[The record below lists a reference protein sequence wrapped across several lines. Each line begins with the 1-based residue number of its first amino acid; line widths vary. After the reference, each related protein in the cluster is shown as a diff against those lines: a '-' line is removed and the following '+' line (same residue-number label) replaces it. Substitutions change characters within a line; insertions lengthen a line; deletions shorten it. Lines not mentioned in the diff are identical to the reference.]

1 MRDRLNEAIQTIQ
14 DRRHKARRYGL
25 VMAVL
30 ALLTLLC
37 VSWRLHQVGIS
48 MTADDELYH
57 CGYEAHEH
65 TEECYTDTLVCGYE
79 EGELENPVD
88 PEPEAE
94 PEPEEPMYEEHHH
107 TDACYEEHEELI
119 CDQEEHVHED
129 YCYDAETGELLDNQE
144 EHEHD
149 DSCYETVR
157 ELVCGYEE
165 GELIPVEENT
175 AEPEEPVDPEPA
187 EEPVYHHHTEACYE
201 KELTC
206 TIPEHEHTA
215 ACLADRDADVEDDS
229 DWEQFVQPETS
240 SWNEALIQVAKDQL
254 GYTESLHNFELAAD
268 GETERH
274 YTRYGTWYGNPYG
287 AWDVMF
293 AAFCQHYAGIPDAV
307 IPQRAGLY
315 ALRTDLAKVNPD
327 CLLDG
332 GAKAAPGDL
341 VTYYNS
347 EGEETIGI
355 VTEADETALTVI
367 SGAVDG
373 AVAEVQITR
382 ADVTNTISVT
392 MAYRRYTGASDADED
407 ADAESPWRTLESD
420 EQSAFEVK
428 AAVGVDTTI
437 DKKQAYDLS
446 GITNDHG
453 ALAVKIKVRDG
464 DDQPWR
470 DRKDGE
476 KLTDGQTIRFDLDF
490 TAPGGTL
497 KDQNGKLTRILY
509 YQLPE
514 GLASKPDTGTVYNT
528 VTKEPIGTLDVDAN
542 GFMVL
547 RLNDD
552 VNLDADFEANL
563 YVQAEIK
570 MKGGVHEEEIKF
582 PGTGTTVTVYSKRD
596 LTVTKEG
603 SEKIKY
609 DEKGPYLEFTVT
621 ASSVNGTADKTIDIS
636 DAITATG
643 SNGSMLGSYDDFKL
657 VGPDGNEIN
666 PGTKLTKSDDG
677 KSFSI
682 KGLPALPK
690 DSAYT
695 LTYKYRL
702 DGTKHPN
709 GKFGNTAQAQ
719 YDGQKEPSE
728 DVWTKDYSAIVTK
741 TSGFGI
747 EDLKFRRVYWEI
759 TVENPDGKDLG
770 KLGYVL
776 TDTVRTSGATIKG
789 NVTIDPQTNT
799 DTIVANGQAGFTYEF
814 PEGSTKKKYT
824 FTYYTNIVTGS
835 DPTKLNIQN
844 DVDLKKG
851 DTVIDKTTGSA
862 TQGGAV
868 AGTLKRKAWDNIQEQ
883 TDGSGMMSWNITVK
897 TSPTSDAAR
906 FTATDTFQ
914 LPTADKYTT
923 TADHYALKGELET
936 QLKAGMVVFTP
947 DGPKYGD
954 SYGNIFNADGI
965 VKNDAYAGLKV
976 EFHFYSS
983 ADASNATEVTDDNGK
998 VRRFTITLDWSD
1010 AKNQKN
1016 AGLYITQINVNDY
1029 RSYVDDL
1036 SKLTQD
1042 VKWTIP
1048 NLLTCDTG
1056 VNSGDQYEYKKE
1068 TPTEKQM
1075 ELQKLVTAEED
1086 ATDFKEKLSSSI
1098 EYKEDGTTFWYEL
1111 WIKNPSKSFSIEDT
1125 LPSGLEYTGTYY
1137 VGVNSGK
1144 GNGRKKLAAFAE
1156 NDFTGAGYLTI
1167 QKEMVGERQRLTFT
1181 LNNLDTVT
1189 VKDGSGIAVL
1199 FQVKVNDSDYW
1210 NDITNE
1216 QSKTYSNTATG
1227 SWDQK
1232 NTDTVDATVERKN
1245 FYMDKVGEPDKDDK
1259 TRVNYTVTINTG
1271 GRNLLNKTGLLTV
1284 KDSFTV
1290 PKDVTAAVDPDS
1302 IKLVANGVDV
1312 TDTDLKT
1319 LLVPREGTVDSSGK
1333 TTYTIQAS
1341 VPDGQEYQLAYTY
1354 VITADDSMS
1363 DMKLTLVN
1371 SVELAGHVAK
1381 TDNMDFKLPS
1391 SGGTG
1396 TSESDFD
1403 ILKLLKVEQNRENKV
1418 LKDAKFTLSKYENG
1432 TWTSVNENVETGAD
1446 GTFVFATK
1454 EKGGYQQVVNYNTLY
1469 KLVETEAP
1477 SGYEKTDKAYYFILM
1492 PINETDTAA
1501 AYRAATGGIGLVGDM
1516 TQDEKDS
1523 IFYGQHG
1530 PTKTL
1535 QVDNAAQKLWVTK
1548 AWVDEKGFTIRGSN
1562 LPEVTVQLYRYPADG
1577 TPAQKEKV
1585 GEPVTLSDTKG
1596 WTHEFTGLE
1605 TGYCYFVEELNVPK
1619 GYTVTY
1625 SKQEG
1630 LVSGDRVT
1638 ITNHKKATELR
1649 VEKLWQDE
1657 NGADLEGTDLA
1668 SLQAV
1673 VKLYSYKPGEQKPQ
1687 TPAGSPVETATLNA
1701 KNGWVYTFKGLDP
1714 DKLYYVVEEPVSG
1727 FEVTYQN
1734 NEGVLPGETITLTN
1748 TRKASAGYELP
1759 STGGTG
1765 TKRNTA
1771 GGFLLMGAALVCGV
1785 IFRRRRERRGG

>member
-65 TEECYTDTLVCGYE
+65 TEECYTDVLVCGYE
-79 EGELENPVD
+79 EGDLENPVD
-88 PEPEAE
+88 PEPEAD

-107 TDACYEEHEELI
+107 TDDCYEEHEELI

-165 GELIPVEENT
+165 GELIPVEESN
-175 AEPEEPVDPEPA
+175 AEPEDTADPEPA

-240 SWNEALIQVAKDQL
+240 SWNEALVQVAKDQL

-315 ALRTDLAKVNPD
+315 ALRTDLAKGNPD

-341 VTYYNS
+341 VTYNNS

-392 MAYRRYTGASDADED
+392 LAYKRYTGASDADT
-407 ADAESPWRTLESD
+407 DAETPWMTLESD

-428 AAVGVDTTI
+428 AAADVDTTI
-437 DKKQAYDLS
+437 DKEQAYDLS
-446 GITNDHG
+446 GITTAG
-453 ALAVKIKVRDG
+453 GVLAVKIKVRDS
-464 DDQPWR
+464 DSQPWR

-476 KLTDGQTIRFDLDF
+476 KLTDGQTIRYDLDF
-490 TAPGGTL
+490 TAPAGTL
-497 KDQNGKLTRILY
+497 KDQDGNLTRILY

-514 GLASKPDTGTVYNT
+514 GLASKPDTSAIRRTGTDEV
-528 VTKEPIGTLDVDAN
+528 IGTLDVDEN
-542 GFMVL
+542 GFMVIH
-547 RLNDD
+547 LNNE
-552 VNLDADFEANL
+552 VNLEADFEANL

-570 MKGGVHEEEIKF
+570 MRDGIHEEEIKF

-596 LTVTKEG
+596 LTVEKEG
-603 SEKIKY
+603 SDDIKF

-621 ASSVNGTADKTIDIS
+621 ASSVNGTADKTIDIW
-636 DAITATG
+636 DQITAIG
-643 SNGSMLGSYDDFKL
+643 SNDSMLGSYDDFKL

-666 PGTKLTKSDDG
+666 LGTKLTKSADG
-677 KSFSI
+677 KNFSI

-719 YDGQKEPSE
+719 YNGQKEPSKDE
-728 DVWTKDYSAIVTK
+728 WKKDYSAIVTK
-741 TSGFGI
+741 TSTFKNDEI
-747 EDLKFRRVYWEI
+747 KYRRVTWTI
-759 TVENPDGKDLG
+759 TVENPDGNNLG
-770 KLGYVL
+770 GYVL
-776 TDTVRTSGATIKG
+776 TDTVRTQGATIKG
-789 NVTIDPQTNT
+789 DVTISPKIGTGS
-799 DTIVANGQAGFTYEF
+799 IAANGLTGFTYKF
-814 PEGSTKKKYT
+814 PEGSTSKKYT

-835 DPTKLNIQN
+835 DNPTSLDIQN
-844 DVDLKKG
+844 DVDLKKD

-862 TQGGAV
+862 TQGGASADTV
-868 AGTLKRKAWDNIQEQ
+868 KSKSQKEILEQDN
-883 TDGSGMMSWNITVK
+883 GRGMMGWNITVK
-897 TSPTSDAAR
+897 TDPVSDATN
-906 FTATDTFQ
+906 FTATDTF
-914 LPTADKYTT
+914 LPPTADKQTT
-923 TADHYALKGELET
+923 DADHYALKGELENR
-936 QLKAGMVVFTP
+936 LKAGMVVFTP
-947 DGPKYGD
+947 NGSNWYND
-954 SYGNIFNADGI
+954 IFNTDGT
-965 VKNDAYAGLKV
+965 VKIAAYAGLKA

-983 ADASNATEVTDDNGK
+983 ADASNATEVTEDNGK
-998 VRRFTITLDWSD
+998 VRRFTITLDWSG
-1010 AKNQKN
+1010 AEN
-1016 AGLYITQINVNDY
+1016 GLYITQINVNDY
-1029 RSYVDDL
+1029 KSYVDDL
-1036 SKLTQD
+1036 SKLIQD
-1042 VKWTIP
+1042 VKWTIT
-1048 NLLTCDTG
+1048 NRLTYNKNADAA
-1056 VNSGDQYEYKKE
+1056 YEYKKE

-1075 ELQKLVTAEED
+1075 DLQKLVTAEED
-1086 ATDFKEKLSSSI
+1086 ATDFKDKLSSSI

-1144 GNGRKKLAAFAE
+1144 GNGKKKLAAFAG
-1156 NDFTGAGYLTI
+1156 DDLSGAGYLTI
-1167 QKEMVGERQRLTFT
+1167 QKETVGERQCLTFT
-1181 LNNLDTVT
+1181 LKNLDTVT

-1216 QSKTYSNTATG
+1216 QNKEYRNTATG
-1227 SWDQK
+1227 SWGKK
-1232 NTDTVDATVERKN
+1232 NTDTVDVTVERKN
-1245 FYMDKVGEPDKDDK
+1245 FYMDKVGEPDAENNS
-1259 TRVNYTVTINTG
+1259 RVNYTVTINKG

-1290 PKDVTAAVDPDS
+1290 PEKATAAVDPDS
-1302 IKLVANGVDV
+1302 IKLYASGVDV

-1319 LLVPREGTVDSSGK
+1319 LLVPREGTVDSSGQ

-1341 VPDGQEYQLAYTY
+1341 VPDGREYQLEYTY

-1363 DMKLTLVN
+1363 GSTLNLVN
-1371 SVELAGHVAK
+1371 SVELAGHLAK
-1381 TDNMDFKLPS
+1381 TDQMDYGVSS

-1396 TSESDFD
+1396 TSESNFD

-1432 TWTSVNENVETGAD
+1432 TWTSVNNQVETGAD

-1454 EKGGYQQVVNYNTLY
+1454 AKSGCQQLVSYNTLY

-1477 SGYEKTDKAYYFILM
+1477 SGYEKTNKNYYFILM
-1492 PINETDTAA
+1492 PNDVTDAAA
-1501 AYRAATGGIGLVGDM
+1501 AYQAATGTTELVDNM

-1535 QVDNAAQKLWVTK
+1535 QIDNAAQKLWVTK
-1548 AWVDEKGFTIRGSN
+1548 AWVDEKGFTIRGST
-1562 LPEVTVQLYRYPADG
+1562 LPPVTVQLYRYRDNE
-1577 TPAQKEKV
+1577 TTAQKEPF
-1585 GEPVTLSDTKG
+1585 GDPVTLSDTKG
-1596 WTHEFTGLE
+1596 WTHEFTGLK
-1605 TGYCYFVEELNVPK
+1605 TGYCYYVEELSVPR
-1619 GYTVTY
+1619 GYTVAY

-1638 ITNHKKATELR
+1638 ITNHKKATELT
-1649 VEKLWQDE
+1649 VEKRWQDE

-1673 VKLYSYKPGEQKPQ
+1673 VKLYSYKQGEKKPQ
-1687 TPAGSPVETATLNA
+1687 TPAGGPVQTAMLNA
-1701 KNGWVYTFKGLDP
+1701 QNGWVYTFKELDP
-1714 DKLYYVVEEPVSG
+1714 ELLYYVVEEPISG

>member
-165 GELIPVEENT
+165 GELIPVEESN
-175 AEPEEPVDPEPA
+175 AEPEDTADPEPA

-240 SWNEALIQVAKDQL
+240 SWNEALVQVAKDQL

-287 AWDVMF
+287 AWDMMF

-315 ALRTDLAKVNPD
+315 ALRTDLAKGNPD

-341 VTYYNS
+341 VTYNNS

-382 ADVTNTISVT
+382 AGVTNTISVT
-392 MAYRRYTGASDADED
+392 LACKLYTGASDED
-407 ADAESPWRTLESD
+407 ADADAETPWRTLESD
-420 EQSAFEVK
+420 ERSAFEVR
-428 AAVGVDTTI
+428 AAVDTQI
-437 DKKQAYDLS
+437 DQNTAYDLANI
-446 GITNDHG
+446 GNLT
-453 ALAVKIKVRDG
+453 VKIKVRDG
-464 DDQPWR
+464 DNQPWR

-476 KLTDGQTIRFDLDF
+476 QLTDGQAIRFDLDF
-490 TAPGGTL
+490 KAPAGIL
-497 KDQNGKLTRILY
+497 KDQTGKPTRILY

-514 GLASKPDTGTVYNT
+514 GLASDPDMSYIKNT
-528 VTKEPIGTLDVDAN
+528 HTDVVIGTLDVDAN
-542 GFMVL
+542 GFMVI

-552 VNLDADFEANL
+552 VNLDADFEAKL

-570 MKGGVHEEEIKF
+570 MKDGVHEEEIRF
-582 PGTGTTVTVYSKRD
+582 PGTSTTVTVYSKRD
-596 LTVTKEG
+596 LTVKKEG
-603 SEKIKY
+603 SDKIKY

-621 ASSVNGTADKTIDIS
+621 ASSVNGTADKTIDIW

-657 VGPDGNEIN
+657 VGPDGTEIALN
-666 PGTKLTKSDDG
+666 DYLKEKKDQ
-677 KSFSI
+677 SFLI
-682 KGLPALPK
+682 EGLPALPK
-690 DSAYT
+690 NSSYT

-719 YDGQKEPSE
+719 YNGQEKPSE
-728 DVWTKDYSAIVTK
+728 DNWEKDYSAIVTK

-789 NVTIDPQTNT
+789 NVTIKPQTNT

-835 DPTKLNIQN
+835 ASTKLDIQN

-862 TQGGAV
+862 TQGGASADTV
-868 AGTLKRKAWDNIQEQ
+868 KSKSQKEILEQDNGLGEM
-883 TDGSGMMSWNITVK
+883 GWNITVK
-897 TSPTSDAAR
+897 TDPVSDATN
-906 FTATDTFQ
+906 FTATDTF
-914 LPTADKYTT
+914 LPPTADKQTT
-923 TADHYALKGELET
+923 DADHYALKGELENR
-936 QLKAGMVVFTP
+936 LKAGMVVFTP
-947 DGPKYGD
+947 NGPKEGTKYD
-954 SYGNIFNADGI
+954 AIFNTDGT
-965 VKNDAYAGLKV
+965 VKNAAYAGLKA

-983 ADASNATEVTDDNGK
+983 ADASDATEVTDDNGK
-998 VRRFTITLDWSD
+998 VRRFTITLDWSG
-1010 AKNQKN
+1010 AEN
-1016 AGLYITQINVNDY
+1016 GLYITQINVNDY
-1029 RSYVDDL
+1029 KSYVDDL

-1042 VKWTIP
+1042 VKWKIT
-1048 NLLTCDTG
+1048 NRLTYNKNADAT
-1056 VNSGDQYEYKKE
+1056 YEYKKE

-1075 ELQKLVTAEED
+1075 ELQKLVTAEDD
-1086 ATDFKEKLSSSI
+1086 ATNFKENLSSPI

-1111 WIKNPSKSFSIEDT
+1111 WIKNPSKSFSIVDT

-1144 GNGRKKLAAFAE
+1144 GNGTKKLNAFARS
-1156 NDFTGAGYLTI
+1156 DFTGAGYLTI
-1167 QKEMVGERQRLTFT
+1167 RKEMVGERQCLTFT

-1189 VKDGSGIAVL
+1189 VEDSSGIAVL

-1227 SWDQK
+1227 SWDKK
-1232 NTDTVDATVERKN
+1232 NTDTVEATVERKN

-1259 TRVNYTVTINTG
+1259 TRVNYTVTINKG

-1290 PKDVTAAVDPDS
+1290 PEKVTAMVDPDS
-1302 IKLVANGVDV
+1302 IKLYANDVDV
-1312 TDTDLKT
+1312 TDTDLRE
-1319 LLVPREGTVDSSGK
+1319 LLAPREGTVDSSGK
-1333 TTYTIQAS
+1333 TTYTIRAS
-1341 VPDGQEYQLAYTY
+1341 VPDGREYQLKYTY
-1354 VITADDSMS
+1354 VITADNSLS
-1363 DMKLTLVN
+1363 GSTLNLVN

-1381 TDNMDFKLPS
+1381 TDHRDFDLPS

-1396 TSESDFD
+1396 TGESDFD

-1418 LKDAKFTLSKYENG
+1418 LAGAKFTLFQYKNG
-1432 TWTSVNENVETGAD
+1432 TWTLVNDHVETGAE

-1454 EKGGYQQVVNYNTLY
+1454 DKAGCQQVVSYNTLY

-1477 SGYEKTDKAYYFILM
+1477 SGYEKTDKAHYFILM
-1492 PINETDTAA
+1492 PNDVTDTAA
-1501 AYRAATGGIGLVGDM
+1501 AYQAATGGTGLVGGM

-1535 QVDNAAQKLWVTK
+1535 QIDNAAQKLWVTK

-1562 LPEVTVQLYRYPADG
+1562 LPAVTVQLYRYPANG
-1577 TPAQKEKV
+1577 TTAQKENV
-1585 GEPVTLSDTKG
+1585 GAPVTLSDTEG

-1638 ITNHKKATELR
+1638 ITNHKKSTDLT
-1649 VEKLWQDE
+1649 VEKLWRDE
-1657 NGADLEGTDLA
+1657 NGKDLEGADLTG
-1668 SLQAV
+1668 LQAV
-1673 VKLYSYKPGEQKPQ
+1673 VKLYSYEKGTEKPQ
-1687 TPAGSPVETATLNA
+1687 TPAGSPVRTATLNA
-1701 KNGWVYTFKGLDP
+1701 ENGWVYMFTGLDP
-1714 DKLYYVVEEPVSG
+1714 DMLYYVVEEPVSG

-1734 NEGVLPGETITLTN
+1734 NEGVLPGSTIALIN
-1748 TRKASAGYELP
+1748 TRKINAGYELP